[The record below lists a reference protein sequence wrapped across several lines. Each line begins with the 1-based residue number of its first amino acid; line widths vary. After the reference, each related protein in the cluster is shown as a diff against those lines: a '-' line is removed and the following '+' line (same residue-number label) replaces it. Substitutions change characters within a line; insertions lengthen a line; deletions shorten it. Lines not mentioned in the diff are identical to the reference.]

1 MTKWRRRS
9 VLATGATLTAGGAL
23 ASIGAGEESTDDL
36 PDPDRDPNPGMDED
50 WPSFDGDAGH
60 ARYVP
65 DGTALDGDA
74 LEAAWS
80 VDFGFGRDAG
90 VAVADD
96 VVYATNANGV
106 VALDVADGSIIWEN
120 TDVDANA
127 PSVVDDTVYVTGD
140 ELFALDIADGSVR
153 WQTEFEPEDP
163 IQSQTVAY
171 GGVFVVVNGTLY
183 ALETDDGS
191 VRWEI
196 DTLTAETQHDDEGE
210 QEYDF
215 LDTTA
220 AANGV
225 VYAGAGDLEGGA
237 TVALDPDTGDEV
249 WRGDSNFYT
258 GGAQARATS
267 TAVVVSRVDFY
278 ARVLLDAQTG
288 EHIAKVSAEGISVT
302 LGKERYLS
310 GYEADQL
317 TGSAYHGDED
327 DWGVDVSRN
336 VGRAIIAG
344 DTVYVYFRGTDATY
358 GEYDGELV
366 ALDKDDG
373 SERWAIQA
381 GELPVGNVLG
391 ISDETLYVEHEDS
404 LVALREEDDGDEETG
419 EDDEGDEGDGENGDD
434 AEDDGEEDE
443 SEETADDDRGD
454 GDDED
459 DDDGE
464 EESEDQRDD
473 HDEQYDGDEEGEADD
488 NEGVADDEDESENG
502 DDEQYDGEEYDSDD
516 DGDDEID
523 DSEEDDIGDEDDSD
537 DEDGDIGDED
547 DVDDSEEDD
556 IGDEDNS
563 DDEDGDIDD
572 DEADSVPGFTT
583 GAGLV
588 SGALGLEWL
597 RRRAA
602 ADEQAD
608 AAAEPPTSGEERTE

>member
-23 ASIGAGEESTDDL
+23 ASVGAGEESADDDL

-60 ARYVP
+60 SRYVP

-196 DTLTAETQHDDEGE
+196 DTLTAEPQHDDEGE

-249 WRGDSNFYT
+249 WRGDSKFYT
-258 GGAQARATS
+258 GGAQARATA

-419 EDDEGDEGDGENGDD
+419 EDDESDEDEDKGENGDD
-434 AEDDGEEDE
+434 DGDEDE

-464 EESEDQRDD
+464 EESENGD
-473 HDEQYDGDEEGEADD
+473 DEQYDGDEEGEADD

-502 DDEQYDGEEYDSDD
+502 DDEQYDGDEYDGDEDESDD
-516 DGDDEID
+516 DGDGDDEID
-523 DSEEDDIGDEDDSD
+523 DEDED
-537 DEDGDIGDED
+537 DIGDED

>member
-9 VLATGATLTAGGAL
+9 VLATGATLTAGGTL
-23 ASIGAGEESTDDL
+23 ASIGAGEESTDDDL

-60 ARYVP
+60 ARYVS

-74 LEAAWS
+74 LEDAWS
-80 VDFGFGRDAG
+80 VDAGFGRDAG

-106 VALDVADGSIIWEN
+106 IALDVADGSIIWEN
-120 TDVDANA
+120 TDIDANA

-140 ELFALDIADGSVR
+140 ELFALDIADGSIR
-153 WQTEFEPEDP
+153 WQTEFEPEEP

-171 GGVFVVVNGTLY
+171 GGVFVVGGGTLY

-196 DTLTAETQHDDEGE
+196 DTLTAEQQHDDEGE

-302 LGKERYLS
+302 LGEERYLS

-391 ISDETLYVEHEDS
+391 ISDGTLYVEHEDS
-404 LVALREEDDGDEETG
+404 LVALREEDDEDEETG
-419 EDDEGDEGDGENGDD
+419 EDDEGDEDESENGDD
-434 AEDDGEEDE
+434 AEDDNEDDGDEDE
-443 SEETADDDRGD
+443 SEETADDDRGG

-473 HDEQYDGDEEGEADD
+473 HGEQYDGDEEGEADD
-488 NEGVADDEDESENG
+488 NEGTADDEDESENG
-502 DDEQYDGEEYDSDD
+502 DDEQYDGDEYDGDEDDSDD

-523 DSEEDDIGDEDDSD
+523 DENEDDIDHEDDTDDSEEDNIGDEDD
-537 DEDGDIGDED
+537 G
-547 DVDDSEEDD
+547 
-556 IGDEDNS
+556 

-572 DEADSVPGFTT
+572 EGTDSVPGFTP

-588 SGALGLEWL
+588 GGALGLEWL
-597 RRRAA
+597 RRKAGTNDTV
-602 ADEQAD
+602 DEPTE
-608 AAAEPPTSGEERTE
+608 AAEDRAE